1 MVLTGVRRIGMGA
14 MVGGLALVAA
24 ACGSSSNGT
33 KAGSATTTGGSS
45 ATTAAG
51 ASGSGASS
59 SAKTETVNVGVLP
72 IADVAPLYLGIKQ
85 GFFAEQ
91 HLNVVP
97 HSLQG
102 GAAVASAVVGGSLEF
117 GFGATANLVLAK
129 AHNLPLQFI
138 ANGDQAAA
146 DASGA
151 WSGILVSA
159 NSGITSISQLAGKT
173 VAANAVQGQNELALD
188 TILKANGVQPSSV
201 HVVALAFPTMPSA
214 LESGQ
219 VQAVTEVEPFVS
231 AIKAKGGKLLSPL
244 FEGANPSE
252 IVAGYF
258 ASTHEIQSDPALVQR
273 FVTALNQ
280 SLDYAQANPAA
291 ARAII
296 PSYTSIPAAVA
307 AKMTLPVWSSTVDT
321 STIQSQEKMMQQLGW
336 ISSLVPIDQL
346 VWSGAKH

>member
-1 MVLTGVRRIGMGA
+1 MVLTGRRRTGIA
-14 MVGGLALVAA
+14 AVVLVLALVAA
-24 ACGSSSNGT
+24 ACGSSTHGT
-33 KAGSATTTGGSS
+33 NAGSAKTTVAPS
-45 ATTAAG
+45 ATTAG
-51 ASGSGASS
+51 SSGASS
-59 SAKTETVNVGVLP
+59 NAKTVTVSVGVLP

-85 GFFAEQ
+85 GFFAQQ
-91 HLNVVP
+91 HLDVVP

-102 GAAVASAVVGGSLEF
+102 GAAVASAVVGGSLQF

-129 AHNLPLQFI
+129 SHNLPLQFI

-151 WSGILVSA
+151 WSGILVSG
-159 NSGITSISQLAGKT
+159 SSSITSISQLAGKT
-173 VAANAVQGQNELALD
+173 IAANALQGQNQLALD
-188 TILKANGVQPSSV
+188 TILIRNGVKPSSV
-201 HVVALAFPTMPSA
+201 HVVALPFPTMPSA

-231 AIKAKGGKLLSPL
+231 AIKAKGGRMLSPL
-244 FEGANPSE
+244 FEGALPSE

-258 ASTHEIQSDPALVQR
+258 ASTKEIQSDPGLVQR

-280 SLDYAQANPAA
+280 SLDYAEANPAA

-296 PSYTSIPAAVA
+296 PTYTSIPAAVA

-321 STIQSQEKMMQQLGW
+321 STIQAQEQMMQQLGW

-346 VWSGAKH
+346 VWSGAKR